1 MSIVLDDREQ
11 NLAAPSG
18 LEFLPPSVLSRRE
31 PVLRL
36 AVPAEAPGDQDESSA
51 IQARDLA
58 ERQPSS
64 PVAWT
69 RLAQAELAIGNR
81 DAATSAALAA
91 LQRMESSESGA
102 ALAAAVV
109 LVACDRLD
117 DAEEA
122 LRRISSSGESHKKK
136 KLSPPLLAFWAGL
149 AAARHDFE
157 HALKILSGVK
167 SAEADALRGWVELQR
182 GSYKKAIKFYRHALR
197 DGQPDPATLT
207 NIGYAHAALGQ
218 RERAIRDTQYALS
231 LAPADR
237 SRVGLNLV
245 SYYVSE
251 GRFKKAME
259 FLRELQAD
267 APRDLDL
274 RFAEAHLLFISEK
287 PERSRQV
294 LQRARTTLWAH
305 LSEIEQAE
313 LSANLTFV
321 SWRLQKR
328 SKMEA
333 AKEIVLDLE
342 GVEFAAVRV
351 AEMLPALLDR
361 FSDSRAL
368 NRVLTRTQQAN
379 PDVRLFCLETHAA
392 LLGRRFDDAV
402 EISVEW
408 AKKVPLSPV
417 AATAATFL
425 LCDLADD
432 PSQAVALGLPALN
445 RMPSAKSL
453 ANNVAYALALAGRAE
468 EARGVLPEDSSPQ
481 ALATAALVALRL
493 GEKDHAIDQYR
504 AAHRR
509 AEKNRDEDLAVLV
522 VLHARMAVHCFA
534 PELGGDALDLPES
547 LLPDD
552 WEDKPRFAIALE
564 MLRRRGIAYPA
575 PA

>member
-36 AVPAEAPGDQDESSA
+36 AVPVEAPAEQDETNVV
-51 IQARDLA
+51 QARDLI

-64 PVAWT
+64 PAAWA
-69 RLAQAELAIGNR
+69 RLSQAELAVGNR
-81 DAATSAALAA
+81 SAAAAAALAA
-91 LQRMESSESGA
+91 LGRMERSESGP

-109 LVACDRLD
+109 LVACDHLD

-122 LRRISSSGESHKKK
+122 LRRLSSVGSSGKKE
-136 KLSPPLLAFWAGL
+136 LSPPLLAFWAGL
-149 AAARHDFE
+149 AAARHDFD
-157 HALKILSGVK
+157 HALEILSGVK
-167 SAEADALRGWVELQR
+167 SAEADAMRGWVELQR
-182 GSYKKAIKFYRHALR
+182 GNYRKAIKFYRHALR
-197 DGQPDPATLT
+197 DGPPDPATLT

-231 LAPADR
+231 LAPAER

-245 SYYVSE
+245 AYYVSE

-259 FLRELQAD
+259 LLRALQAD

-274 RFAEAHLLFISEK
+274 RFAEAHLHFIAEK

-305 LSEIEQAE
+305 LSEVQQAE

-321 SWRLQKR
+321 LWRLQKR
-328 SKMEA
+328 TNTEA
-333 AKEIVLDLE
+333 AKEIVRDLE
-342 GVEFAAVRV
+342 GVDFAAVRV

-361 FSDSRAL
+361 FSDSRVL

-379 PDVRLFCLETHAA
+379 PDRQLFCLEAHAA
-392 LLGRRFDDAV
+392 LLDHRFDEAV
-402 EISVEW
+402 EISVRW
-408 AKKVPLSPV
+408 AGTAPLSPV

-425 LCDLADD
+425 LADLADD
-432 PSQAVALGLPALN
+432 PGQAVEIGLPALN

-453 ANNVAYALALAGRAE
+453 ANNVAYSLALVGRAE
-468 EARGVLPEDSSPQ
+468 EARTVLPEDSSPQ
-481 ALATAALVALRL
+481 ALTTAGLVALRL
-493 GEKDHAIDQYR
+493 GETHRAIDRYR
-504 AAHRR
+504 VAHQR
-509 AEKNRDEDLAVLV
+509 AEKNDDGDLAALI

-534 PELGGDALDLPES
+534 PELGDEALGLPEFV
-547 LLPDD
+547 LPDG

-564 MLRRRGIAYPA
+564 MLKRKGIADPTTA
-575 PA
+575 